1 MLVGRKEDIVELKLD
16 VYSDVICPW
25 CFIGKRRL
33 HKALA
38 ALGSRHKVDVTW
50 RPFQLNPEMPR
61 EGIDRKSYRSAK
73 FGSWEQSLALDAK
86 VEKVGKAEG
95 IPFAHERI
103 QRTPNTFDAH
113 RLVRLASNEGRQDA
127 VIEALFRGYFVEGFD
142 VGRPEALIVIAETVG
157 LDAERVERFL
167 ASDDGAETVREEEA
181 QAWRI
186 GVTGVP
192 FFVIEDKYSISGAQ
206 EVPTLVSALYQVAR
220 LAEEGSESVAR

>member
-1 MLVGRKEDIVELKLD
+1 MKLD
-16 VYSDVICPW
+16 VYSDVICPR

-38 ALGSRHKVDVTW
+38 ALDSRHKVDVTW
-50 RPFQLNPEMPR
+50 RPFQLNPEMPQ

-113 RLVRLASNEGRQDA
+113 RLVRLASNEGQQDA

-142 VGRPEALIVIAETVG
+142 VGRPEALVVIAETVG
-157 LDAERVERFL
+157 LDAGRVERF
-167 ASDDGAETVREEEA
+167 ASQR
-181 QAWRI
+181 
-186 GVTGVP
+186 
-192 FFVIEDKYSISGAQ
+192 
-206 EVPTLVSALYQVAR
+206 
-220 LAEEGSESVAR
+220 